1 MRGVEAAAPA
11 ALLLRGAAA
20 RAQAVLAPK
29 GNLADLLALFF
40 RDDLQGWAGRRNP
53 AARSWLREPQ
63 LRALVDANLAKCLAR
78 LRDAAPDPAPPVRP
92 SPPLAPVASYLCTGM
107 PELWCSRPG
116 APMLWNMGGLGGHV
130 WLDCAPVIASGTPCL
145 FGMCI
150 HN

>member
-1 MRGVEAAAPA
+1 MRGREAAAPA
-11 ALLLRGAAA
+11 PLLLSGAAV

-78 LRDAAPDPAPPVRP
+78 LRDAAPDPAPAV
-92 SPPLAPVASYLCTGM
+92 
-107 PELWCSRPG
+107 RPG
-116 APMLWNMGGLGGHV
+116 APLAPPAACLAYACWSSDAAGEARICRAV
-130 WLDCAPVIASGTPCL
+130 WAALAVTC
-145 FGMCI
+145 
-150 HN
+150 